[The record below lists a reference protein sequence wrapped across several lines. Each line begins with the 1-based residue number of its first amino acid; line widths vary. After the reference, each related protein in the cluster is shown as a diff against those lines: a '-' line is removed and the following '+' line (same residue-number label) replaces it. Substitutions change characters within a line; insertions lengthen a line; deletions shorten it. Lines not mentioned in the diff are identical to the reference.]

1 MLTKLPRKFLPA
13 LAVGATLLFAGC
25 GDDDDSS
32 SGTRPAASG
41 NPVDRAFVADMIPH
55 HESAVEMAKIAQDRG
70 SSAFVTKLAD
80 DIVRTQ
86 NEEISAMRAA
96 DERLKSAGVTKGSLG
111 VEGHMMGPNDIE
123 TLKTTKSFDREFMEM
138 MIPHHEAAIP
148 MSRAEIEKGQDAEL
162 KQLAQ
167 EIITAQQR
175 EIAAMRKELGTSGA
189 APKHGMDGDEDGGHS
204 G

>member
-1 MLTKLPRKFLPA
+1 MLTKLPRTFLPA

-25 GDDDDSS
+25 GDDDGS

-96 DERLKSAGVTKGSLG
+96 DERLKSAGIAVGSLG
-111 VEGHMMGPNDIE
+111 AEGHKMGPNDIA
-123 TLKTTKSFDREFMEM
+123 TLKTTKEFDGEFMRM

-148 MSRAEIEKGQDAEL
+148 MSKAEIAKGGDAEL

-175 EIAAMRKELGTSGA
+175 EIAGMRKELGKSGE
-189 APKHGMDGDEDGGHS
+189 APKDGEHGGGHS

>member
-96 DERLKSAGVTKGSLG
+96 DERLQGAGVAKGSLG
-111 VEGHMMGPNDIE
+111 VASHMMGPDDLA
-123 TLKTTKSFDREFMEM
+123 TLKKTKSFDRAFMEL

-148 MSRAEIEKGQDAEL
+148 MSRAEIAKGEDAQL
-162 KQLAQ
+162 KALAQ
-167 EIITAQQR
+167 DIITAQQR
-175 EIAAMRKELGTSGA
+175 EISAMRKQLGKSGA
-189 APKHGMDGDEDGGHS
+189 ATMDDMDAEHGGGHS

>member
-80 DIVRTQ
+80 DIVHTQ

-96 DERLKSAGVTKGSLG
+96 DERLKSAGIAVGSLG
-111 VEGHMMGPNDIE
+111 VEGHMMGPNDIA
-123 TLKTTKSFDREFMEM
+123 TLKTTKQFDREFMRM

-148 MSRAEIEKGQDAEL
+148 MSRAEIAKGDDAEL

-175 EIAAMRKELGTSGA
+175 EIAAMRKELEKSGE
-189 APKHGMDGDEDGGHS
+189 APTDDMDGEHGGDHS